1 MHLRQ
6 PGFTYIACGSFTK
19 IKDRIKKITET
30 VDSRYKTCFQHDS
43 LNRITAANKVLRD
56 KAFNIDKNSNCDG
69 YQHGLS
75 SMVDSFLD
83 KNFWWSN

>member
-30 VDSRYKTCFQHDS
+30 VDSRYKTCF
-43 LNRITAANKVLRD
+43 
-56 KAFNIDKNSNCDG
+56 
-69 YQHGLS
+69 
-75 SMVDSFLD
+75 
-83 KNFWWSN
+83 